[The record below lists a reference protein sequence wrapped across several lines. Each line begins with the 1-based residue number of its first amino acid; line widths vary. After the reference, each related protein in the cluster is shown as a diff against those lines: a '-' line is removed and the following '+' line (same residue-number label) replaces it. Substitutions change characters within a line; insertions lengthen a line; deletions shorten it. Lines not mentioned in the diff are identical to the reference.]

1 MIKHNAKRQSNYRIM
16 KWQNCCS
23 DESTFVAVPCSFR
36 QTGNVRLAS
45 AQPLRAS
52 IMQQTQIAPREGRR
66 CERHKSCQ
74 KGSSRPSSISSLTL
88 NRISWALT
96 LGVTVANA
104 STMCT
109 RQEDSDI
116 AHMLYKCSEGTGQS
130 MDTDGQRR
138 IGRTYC
144 INVN

>member
-16 KWQNCCS
+16 KWWGKIVVLMNQLLSPSRVLFAKLGTSGSHQLNHCALLSCS
-23 DESTFVAVPCSFR
+23 KR
-36 QTGNVRLAS
+36 
-45 AQPLRAS
+45 
-52 IMQQTQIAPREGRR
+52 RR